1 MSAEA
6 ITASRLAKKGM
17 GLIERALTLY
27 EKMVQDAE
35 NNNREREQQ
44 FLGHVRN
51 ITEAVLACTKVQA
64 EEREQ
69 LEFEQEHKL
78 GDLRDL
84 ILQYLATLKPAELT
98 SLVAQAQAGKPAVET
113 HA

>member
-6 ITASRLAKKGM
+6 ITATRLAKRGM
-17 GLIERALTLY
+17 ALVGRVLGLY
-27 EKMVQDAE
+27 EAMADEAE
-35 NNNREREQQ
+35 KHDELAKTQL
-44 FLGHVRN
+44 LGHMRN
-51 ITEAVLACTKVQA
+51 ITDAIVACTKVQA

-78 GDLRDL
+78 GDLREL
-84 ILQYLATLKPAELT
+84 ILQYLASLKPAELT
-98 SLVAQAQAGKPAVET
+98 SLVAQAQAGAPKTEV